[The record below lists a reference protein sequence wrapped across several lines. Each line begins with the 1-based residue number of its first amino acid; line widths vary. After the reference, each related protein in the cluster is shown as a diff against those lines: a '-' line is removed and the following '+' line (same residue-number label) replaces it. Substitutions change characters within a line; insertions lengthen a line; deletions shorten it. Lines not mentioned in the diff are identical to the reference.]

1 MTATG
6 AVAIFTLAEDIHGH
20 LVADHVRRLG
30 HRCHLVATDRM
41 AFAPSLSWRSGEGGA
56 AIRDIDGA
64 GLDPARLDA
73 VWWRRV
79 AGGGPVP
86 GEGVDEAARTLVP
99 GECRAALAGA
109 VLSRFRGRW
118 INDPAAEIRADNKLV
133 QLDAAQ
139 AAGLDVPETLV
150 SAEPARIRGF
160 LDRQDGRLVVKA
172 VRGTAA
178 FSIPARLVGAAD
190 LASDAALEA
199 CPAIYQEVVEGSR
212 HLRVHV
218 FGEEVIA
225 VRIASPHLDW
235 RPDLDVPM
243 EPVRLEDGLAARL
256 AGLVKGL
263 GLAMGI
269 LDLKLREDGQPVFL
283 EINPQGQFAFVE
295 GLTGLPL
302 AGRMAAFLTSAG

>member
-1 MTATG
+1 MAATG
-6 AVAIFTLAEDIHGH
+6 SVAIFTLSEDLHGH
-20 LVADHVRRLG
+20 LVADHVRRQG

-41 AFAPSLSWRSGEGGA
+41 AFAPSLSWCSGEGPT
-56 AIRDIDGA
+56 AIRDVEGA
-64 GLDPARLDA
+64 EVDPAVLDA

-79 AGGGPVP
+79 AGAAVP
-86 GEGVDEAARTLVP
+86 GEGIDEAARSLIP
-99 GECRAALAGA
+99 GECRAAVAGA

-118 INDPAAEIRADNKLV
+118 VNDPAAEVRGDNKLV
-133 QLDAAQ
+133 QLTAAQ
-139 AAGLDVPETLV
+139 AAGLAVPDTLV
-150 SAEPARIRGF
+150 SADPRRIRAF
-160 LDRQDGRLVVKA
+160 LARHGGRAVVKA

-178 FSIPARLVGAAD
+178 FSIPARLVGPED

-199 CPAIYQEVVEGSR
+199 CPAIYQEVVEGTR

-218 FGEEVIA
+218 FGEGVIA

-243 EPVRLEDGLAARL
+243 EPVQLGQGLAGRL
-256 AGLVKGL
+256 VGLLRGL

-269 LDLKLREDGQPVFL
+269 LDLKLRDDGQPVFL

-295 GLTGLPL
+295 ALTGLPL
-302 AGRMAAFLTSAG
+302 AGRMAAFLTRTG

>member
-30 HRCHLVATDRM
+30 WRCHLVATDRM
-41 AFAPSLSWRSGEGGA
+41 AFSASLSWHSGGERT
-56 AIRDIDGA
+56 AIRDIEGA
-64 GLDPARLDA
+64 GLDPAGLDA

-79 AGGGPVP
+79 AAGAPMPV
-86 GEGVDEAARTLVP
+86 EEVDEAARRLVP
-99 GECRAALAGA
+99 AECRAALAGA
-109 VLSRFRGRW
+109 VLSRFSGRW
-118 INDPAAEIRADNKLV
+118 INDPAAEVRADNKLV

-150 SAEPARIRGF
+150 SADPARIRGF
-160 LDRQDGRLVVKA
+160 LERMGGRLVVKA

-190 LASDAALEA
+190 LAHDAALEA
-199 CPAIYQEVVEGSR
+199 CPAIYQEVVGGSR

-235 RPDLDVPM
+235 RPDLAVPM
-243 EPVRLEDGLAARL
+243 EPVQLEDGLADRL
-256 AGLVKGL
+256 AGLVSGL
-263 GLAMGI
+263 GLSMGI
-269 LDLKLREDGQPVFL
+269 LDLKLREDGRPVFL

-302 AGRMAAFLTSAG
+302 AARMAAFLAAA